1 MSDIVRP
8 PRRFLGWDTVVGGA
22 WLQLLHVSLFY
33 YGFGVYVL
41 AWDEELGWSRTA
53 TSGGYAIVT
62 LMTGMLGII
71 LGRLLERV
79 GVRRVVVFGL
89 AVLAAGFVAL
99 SFAASLAHFYGA
111 MVVIGLGLA
120 ASGFL
125 SITTAIVPWFTTR
138 RSTALALMSLGLSL
152 GGLVVPLL
160 ASGVVDLGWR
170 TTLRISA
177 AVLAVAIIPL
187 AVLMRRPPEAYGQS
201 PDGVRVPEDAHSGP
215 REPAPSFTVAQA
227 LRTRAFW
234 LLGIGHGA
242 ALLVVNGV
250 GVHLVPHL
258 VEGAGF
264 SLPRAAAMV
273 TVVTVVSGLG
283 QLIGGPI
290 GDRFDKRTIATV
302 TMWAHAGAI
311 ALLAVSTLE
320 VAVVAFASV
329 HGLAWGI
336 RGPMMTSMRADYFG
350 ARHFASIMGAS
361 MAVFM
366 VGQLIGPVF
375 AGSMADTFGD
385 YRAAFMMLAVVA
397 AASSAAFWFATPPIT
412 SSDPAA
418 GTATARAAPRP
429 LRSPRA

>member
-1 MSDIVRP
+1 MPDAAHP
-8 PRRFLGWDTVVGGA
+8 PRRFLGWDTVFGAA
-22 WLQLLHVSLFY
+22 WLQLLHASLFF
-33 YGFGVYVL
+33 YGFGIYVL
-41 AWDEELGWSRTA
+41 AWDEDLGWSRTA

-62 LMTGMLGII
+62 LMTGMLGIV

-89 AVLAAGFVAL
+89 VVLATGFVTL
-99 SFAASLAHFYGA
+99 SFATSLAHFYAA
-111 MVVIGLGLA
+111 MVLIGLGLS

-125 SITTAIVPWFTTR
+125 SITTVIVPWFTTR

-160 ASGVVDLGWR
+160 AGVVVDLGWR
-170 TTLRISA
+170 SALRLSA
-177 AVLAVAIIPL
+177 GVLALAIAPI
-187 AVLMRRPPEAYGQS
+187 AVLMRRPPEAYGQT
-201 PDGVRVPEDAHSGP
+201 PEGTRAPRFARADGAPG
-215 REPAPSFTVAQA
+215 PAPAPAFTVAQA

-258 VEGAGF
+258 VEGAAF
-264 SLPRAAAMV
+264 TLPRAAAMV
-273 TVVTVVSGLG
+273 TVVTVVSGVG
-283 QLIGGPI
+283 QLLGGPI
-290 GDRFDKRTIATV
+290 GDRFDKRTLATV
-302 TMWAHAGAI
+302 AMWAHAAAL
-311 ALLAVSTLE
+311 ALLAASTLE
-320 VAVVAFASV
+320 VAVVVFAAV

-336 RGPMMTSMRADYFG
+336 RGPMMASMRADYFG

-375 AGSMADTFGD
+375 AGSMADALGD
-385 YRAAFMMLAVVA
+385 YRAAFVVLALVA
-397 AASSAAFWFATPPIT
+397 AASSAAFWFATPPRPP
-412 SSDPAA
+412 DPAPERDGA
-418 GTATARAAPRP
+418 QAAHAP
-429 LRSPRA
+429 L

>member
-1 MSDIVRP
+1 VTDAARP
-8 PRRFLGWDTVVGGA
+8 RRRFLGWDTVVGGA

-62 LMTGMLGII
+62 LMTGLLGIV
-71 LGRLLERV
+71 LGRVLERV

-89 AVLAAGFVAL
+89 LVLTAGFVAL
-99 SFAASLAHFYGA
+99 SFATELVHFYAA

-125 SITTAIVPWFTTR
+125 SITTVIVPWFTTR

-160 ASGVVDLGWR
+160 AGAVVDLGWR
-170 TTLRISA
+170 TALRASA
-177 AVLAVAIIPL
+177 VILAVGIAPL
-187 AVLMRRPPEAYGQS
+187 AVLMRRPPEAYGQ
-201 PDGVRVPEDAHSGP
+201 VPEGAPRSKVARGDGGAGTLDAV
-215 REPAPSFTVAQA
+215 PAFTVAEA
-227 LRTRAFW
+227 VRTRAFW

-258 VEGAGF
+258 VEGAAF

-273 TVVTVVSGLG
+273 TVVTVVSGVG
-283 QLIGGPI
+283 QLLGGPI
-290 GDRFDKRTIATV
+290 GDRFDKRIVAAIA
-302 TMWAHAGAI
+302 MWAHAAAI

-320 VAVVAFASV
+320 VAVVAFAAV
-329 HGLAWGI
+329 HGLAWGV
-336 RGPMMTSMRADYFG
+336 RGPMMTSLRADYFG
-350 ARHFASIMGAS
+350 PRHFASIMGAS

-375 AGSMADTFGD
+375 AGSMADAFGD
-385 YRAAFMMLAVVA
+385 YRAAFLGLA
-397 AASSAAFWFATPPIT
+397 AAAAVSSIAFWFATPPVAR
-412 SSDPAA
+412 DRAAA
-418 GTATARAAPRP
+418 GRGSAP
-429 LRSPRA
+429 PR

>member
-1 MSDIVRP
+1 MTDAPRAR
-8 PRRFLGWDTVVGGA
+8 RRFLGWDTVVGGA
-22 WLQLLHVSLFY
+22 WLQLLHVSLFFY
-33 YGFGVYVL
+33 AFGVYVVV
-41 AWDEELGWSRTA
+41 WNDELGWSRTA

-62 LMTGMLGII
+62 LINGLLGVV

-89 AVLAAGFVAL
+89 AVLAAGFTIL
-99 SFAASLAHFYGA
+99 SFANSLVHFYVA
-111 MVVIGLGLA
+111 MFVLGLGLS

-125 SITTAIVPWFTTR
+125 SITSAIVPWFVAR

-160 ASGVVDLGWR
+160 AGAVVDVGWR
-170 TTLRISA
+170 TALRISA
-177 AVLAVAIIPL
+177 GVVVLAIAPI
-187 AVLMRRPPEAYGQS
+187 AVMMRRPPEAYGQA
-201 PDGVRVPEDAHSGP
+201 PEGALAATDAVRVAHD
-215 REPAPSFTVAQA
+215 PAPTFTVAEA

-264 SLPRAAAMV
+264 SLPRAAAIV
-273 TVVTVVSGLG
+273 TVVTIVSGVG
-283 QLIGGPI
+283 QLLGGPL
-290 GDRFDKRTIATV
+290 GDRFDKRTIAAIA
-302 TMWAHAGAI
+302 MWAHAVAI
-311 ALLAVSTLE
+311 GLLVVSTLE
-320 VAVVAFASV
+320 VAVVAYAAL

-336 RGPMMTSMRADYFG
+336 RGPMMTSLRADYFG

-366 VGQLIGPVF
+366 IGQLIGPVF
-375 AGSMADTFGD
+375 AGSMADAFGD
-385 YRAAFMMLAVVA
+385 YRAAFTALAIVA
-397 AASSAAFWFATPPIT
+397 AASSAAFWFATPPRR
-412 SSDPAA
+412 PA
-418 GTATARAAPRP
+418 
-429 LRSPRA
+429 